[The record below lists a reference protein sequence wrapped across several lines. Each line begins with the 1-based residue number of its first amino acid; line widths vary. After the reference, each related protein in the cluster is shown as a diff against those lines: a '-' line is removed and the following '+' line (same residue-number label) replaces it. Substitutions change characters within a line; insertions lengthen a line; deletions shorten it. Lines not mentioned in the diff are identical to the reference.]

1 MLINEVE
8 SVVGVSKKSIRYYES
23 VGLFSPKRHQS
34 NDYRDYSDEDVILL
48 KKIKFLRELDVSIND
63 LKRLKNEE
71 LSLKEC
77 MEDKIKKIEEYE
89 KNYLEVKE
97 MCKNIIDSNLEYQE
111 FDPVDYSLK
120 MNRLNKGGFVME
132 NIRGD
137 RAKKISGAIVSS
149 VIFVLIFIF
158 LAGIITYFQVT
169 EVEKMPM
176 ALYVF
181 VMGVFI
187 VPMVSVIINL
197 VTRIKE
203 IKGGEED
210 EASKY

>member
-1 MLINEVE
+1 MNKAVKSFISVIMVLLVLFMLTLACFGAHEHICDHTTCTQCELLR
-8 SVVGVSKKSIRYYES
+8 S
-23 VGLFSPKRHQS
+23 L
-34 NDYRDYSDEDVILL
+34 ND
-48 KKIKFLRELDVSIND
+48 F
-63 LKRLKNEE
+63 
-71 LSLKEC
+71 LSL
-77 MEDKIKKIEEYE
+77 
-89 KNYLEVKE
+89 L
-97 MCKNIIDSNLEYQE
+97 
-111 FDPVDYSLK
+111 
-120 MNRLNKGGFVME
+120 
-132 NIRGD
+132 
-137 RAKKISGAIVSS
+137 
-149 VIFVLIFIF
+149 FVLIFIF

-169 EVEKMPM
+169 EAEKMPM